1 MFSSRVPAERH
12 VNRLTA
18 ALAAHARTGRRLID
32 LTSTNPTTV
41 GIAYPPDILAPL
53 SARTGSTYAPHPF
66 GLDSAREA
74 VAADYAR
81 RGISVAPSRIVLTA
95 STSEAYST
103 LLKLLCDPGSEVL
116 VPAPSYPLF
125 DHLTRLDGVACRAYG
140 LSYRGRWELNA
151 HSVDTAWT
159 ERIQAVL
166 AVSPNNPTG
175 SILTEAELTFLAE
188 RCAALGAALVVDEV
202 FVDYPLAAASDVGS
216 NRAAAGWSD
225 RALTFRLGG
234 LSKSA
239 GLPQVKLG
247 WIAVDG
253 PDTLVGEA
261 LDRLELILDTY
272 LSMKSGACWCRVYPR
287 PLIHSPGSSTGR
299 CSSS

>member
-1 MFSSRVPAERH
+1 MFSSRVPAERQ

-74 VAADYAR
+74 VAAEYAR

-103 LLKLLCDPGSEVL
+103 LLKLLCDPGAEVL

-125 DHLTRLDGVACRAYG
+125 DHLTRLDGVACRTYG
-140 LSYRGRWELNA
+140 LSYRGRWEL
-151 HSVDTAWT
+151 
-159 ERIQAVL
+159 
-166 AVSPNNPTG
+166 
-175 SILTEAELTFLAE
+175 
-188 RCAALGAALVVDEV
+188 
-202 FVDYPLAAASDVGS
+202 
-216 NRAAAGWSD
+216 
-225 RALTFRLGG
+225 
-234 LSKSA
+234 
-239 GLPQVKLG
+239 
-247 WIAVDG
+247 
-253 PDTLVGEA
+253 
-261 LDRLELILDTY
+261 
-272 LSMKSGACWCRVYPR
+272 
-287 PLIHSPGSSTGR
+287 
-299 CSSS
+299 